1 MKDLLNKIFTL
12 KGLIFL
18 AVLAVVLSAIL
29 IFAPV
34 EATLFGGIVL
44 FVVMAAIMLWAV
56 KKYNSTPKP

>member
-29 IFAPV
+29 IQ
-34 EATLFGGIVL
+34 LL
-44 FVVMAAIMLWAV
+44 SH
-56 KKYNSTPKP
+56 KKVQ

>member
-1 MKDLLNKIFTL
+1 MKHFFNKIFTL
-12 KGLIFL
+12 NGLIFL
-18 AVLAVVLSAIL
+18 AILFVVLGTIL

-34 EATLFGGIVL
+34 ESTFFGGIVL